1 MITFS
6 FKRITSNGLFI
17 PEIDGLRFIAIFSVV
32 IFHLQGFISVR
43 DVSIYEDHI
52 NYQKIN
58 YFISHGHLGVPLFF
72 VISGFILG
80 MPFARHYILKQ
91 PKVSLKNY
99 FFRRLTRLEPPYL
112 LSLTVLFFASVYVAH
127 TLSLA
132 EAFKSYFSSVLYSH
146 NIVYGRSVL
155 PLINCVTWSL
165 EVEVQFYLIAPL
177 IALIFKVSSH
187 FKRRLFLLVMIFVF
201 TLVSNYIKLPFI
213 SLFEYIQYFLLG
225 FLLVDFYLSGK
236 ERFVNLPFKVLF
248 AHIALIGMWIWDGN
262 EISNAAIKFFWEL
275 YFIADVFVLCYLV
288 LISSAIKILSKNI
301 ISTIGGMCYSI
312 YLLHYPVI
320 SIAGNFITKY
330 SFSKFSFLNVS
341 VYSIFILSQ
350 ILICSALYFL
360 LIERPCMSKDWHKR
374 LKENLFKNLKFK
386 FLSVK

>member
-1 MITFS
+1 MTIS

-17 PEIDGLRFIAIFSVV
+17 PEIDGLRFLAIFSVV
-32 IFHLQGFISVR
+32 VFHLQGFISVR
-43 DVSIYEDHI
+43 DISIYQDHV
-52 NYQKIN
+52 NYQKIS

-80 MPFARHYILKQ
+80 MPFARHYIHQQ

-127 TLSLA
+127 TLSFT
-132 EAFKSYFSSVLYSH
+132 EAFKSYLSSVLYSH

-187 FKRRLFLLVMIFVF
+187 LKRRFFLVSMIFIF
-201 TLVSNYIKLPFI
+201 TLTSNYIKLPFI

-225 FLLVDFYLSGK
+225 FLLVDFYLSGNK
-236 ERFVNLPFKVLF
+236 RFIGSPFEVLF

-262 EISNAAIKFFWEL
+262 EISHPLTKFIWEL

-288 LISSAIKILSKNI
+288 LISNAVKFLSKNS

-330 SFSKFSFLNVS
+330 SFSKFSFLNVPI
-341 VYSIFILSQ
+341 YSIFILSQ
-350 ILICSALYFL
+350 ILICSAVYFL
-360 LIERPCMSKDWHKR
+360 LVERPCMSKDWHKR
-374 LKENLFKNLKFK
+374 LKGRLFKNLKFN